1 MSKKNISLLKLIADT
16 IGYMGL
22 TYKSEII
29 VCKGDYLTIAV
40 PECCD
45 SSYTG
50 TKMTVE
56 ELEENLSSYS
66 EDGFGGYSREIYEYT
81 ADLEDAGVVSLY

>member
-1 MSKKNISLLKLIADT
+1 MSNNTTLLKIIADT

-29 VCKGDYLTIAV
+29 VCKNDVLTIAV

-45 SSYTG
+45 STYTG
-50 TKMTVE
+50 TRMTVE

-66 EDGFGGYSREIYEYT
+66 EDGFGGYSRSIYDFT